1 VSAAVHAAFGCSED
15 DGGGSGDVAGGGEQE
30 QEQERL
36 GRPWRLL
43 QRRLLPAF
51 EALAEAGAL
60 EEAADAAAA
69 AEQARATEQAQPGA
83 VQAVAAA
90 AAPPPPL
97 QPVSRAAPLRL
108 GAKDK
113 PTAPKGLL
121 SLQSITRL
129 QAACEVL
136 VC

>member
-1 VSAAVHAAFGCSED
+1 MSGFGGPDKVSAAVHAAFGCSED
-15 DGGGSGDVAGGGEQE
+15 DGGGSGGVAGGGEQE

-51 EALAEAGAL
+51 EALAEAGAV

-69 AEQARATEQAQPGA
+69 AEQVRATEQ
-83 VQAVAAA
+83 
-90 AAPPPPL
+90 
-97 QPVSRAAPLRL
+97 APLRL

-113 PTAPKGLL
+113 PMALKGLL
-121 SLQSITRL
+121 RGG
-129 QAACEVL
+129 
-136 VC
+136 